1 MDSGNPSCPDEGGL
15 NQVTSGSVEKMKNRR
30 KQQKLANQPKKP
42 KVFKS
47 DKKFKLNKNRRSKS
61 AKLVDLKAGDE
72 LNEQLLTNKFTD
84 KLTEKLTGQ
93 LSDKL
98 SDKLT
103 NKLNG
108 RLNGA
113 HLPDKSNEKKEGV
126 SVKEVVAVAASLLLK
141 SIANQ
146 TTHKTKCSLLSN
158 LLTSKPVKLTKDKL
172 TESKFNCPNSLTIN
186 HQPLIAMFGGQNS
199 NDKIEG
205 SIGLNL
211 KDADDFSGDKISDKL
226 GADKFSGGC
235 DKPGADKMCHQDEH
249 NNCLNSNE
257 THQIVI
263 SLLERLI
270 DQQQSATDQLMQL
283 NQLQNGGKKTTAGNA
298 SSKSLRK
305 RNNERRKRLNKIK
318 NQLNGLEMV
327 KNFRSSR
334 TLKYTV

>member
-1 MDSGNPSCPDEGGL
+1 MDSGKPPCPDEGGL

-42 KVFKS
+42 KLFKS
-47 DKKFKLNKNRRSKS
+47 DKKKFKLNKNRRLKS

-72 LNEQLLTNKFTD
+72 LNEKLTNKFTD

-93 LSDKL
+93 LSE
-98 SDKLT
+98 KLT

-108 RLNGA
+108 RLNG
-113 HLPDKSNEKKEGV
+113 LPDKPGNEKKEVV
-126 SVKEVVAVAASLLLK
+126 SVKEVVAVAAGLLLK

-146 TTHKTKCSLLSN
+146 TAHKTKCSLLSN
-158 LLTSKPVKLTKDKL
+158 LLASKPSVKLTKDKL
-172 TESKFNCPNSLTIN
+172 TESKFSCPNSLTIN

-205 SIGLNL
+205 SINL

-226 GADKFSGGC
+226 GDKFSGGC
-235 DKPGADKMCHQDEH
+235 DRVTSDRLTSDKLNKMCHQEEH

-283 NQLQNGGKKTTAGNA
+283 NQQQNGAKKTT
-298 SSKSLRK
+298 KK

-327 KNFRSSR
+327 KNFVQFYEFWSS
-334 TLKYTV
+334 KFGV